1 MFKNIGVNMN
11 NSKLDAIISLIKEQ
25 MVANASPSGPA
36 GFSRSASAGGPV
48 AGTDPVMGFTKK
60 RKKII
65 GLGQN
70 SRKRWMNSKA

>member
-1 MFKNIGVNMN
+1 MN
-11 NSKLDAIISLIKEQ
+11 HSKIDKIINLIKEQ
-25 MVANASPSGPA
+25 MVASASPTGPA
-36 GFSRSASAGGPV
+36 GLSRSAEDPV

-70 SRKRWMNSKA
+70 SRKRWMKP